1 MWNLVRFLP
10 LIVGQKVPESNLH
23 WQNFLLLLTIIDIIF
38 APVLSSNRISYLS
51 MLIEDHHS
59 EFTKLYSCQ
68 VTPKLHYMI
77 HYPEWIER

>member
-10 LIVGQKVPESNLH
+10 LIIGQKVPESNLH

-51 MLIEDHHS
+51 MLIEDHYP
-59 EFTKLYSCQ
+59 EFIKLYSCQ
-68 VTPKLHYMI
+68 VTPKLHFMI